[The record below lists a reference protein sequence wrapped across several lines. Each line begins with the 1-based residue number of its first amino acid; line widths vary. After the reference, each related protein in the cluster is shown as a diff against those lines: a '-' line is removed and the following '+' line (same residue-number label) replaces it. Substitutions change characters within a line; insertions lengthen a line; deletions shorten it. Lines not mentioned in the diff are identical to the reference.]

1 VITYDG
7 KIRKQ
12 QMAPGT
18 FFLYIGVHYILEA
31 WDSEMIGH
39 GNTGSWDFHHLHG
52 SDHENL

>member
-1 VITYDG
+1 
-7 KIRKQ
+7 
-12 QMAPGT
+12 MAPGT